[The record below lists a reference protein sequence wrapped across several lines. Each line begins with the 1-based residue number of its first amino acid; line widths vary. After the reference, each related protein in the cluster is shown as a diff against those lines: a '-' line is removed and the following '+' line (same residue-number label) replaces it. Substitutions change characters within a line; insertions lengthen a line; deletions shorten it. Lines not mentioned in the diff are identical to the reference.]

1 MKDSFFK
8 KNTESLPR
16 IIKIG
21 RYYLFLDSKSLR
33 KKVNAKVKEINENS
47 ILPAALLSEYDDEK
61 CSLLFPESIFIDNYM
76 SFDFDTEDFI
86 VSFSG
91 YPTDQDQLRLTKAAL
106 FSDIYNIYGIYIG
119 MRVDIA
125 DSLLRSNGF
134 SKSSDND
141 TECYCF
147 PGIRIFLSASNGV
160 INEITIEIE
169 TYYVGNYIY

>member
-1 MKDSFFK
+1 M
-8 KNTESLPR
+8 PR
-16 IIKIG
+16 KVKTG
-21 RYYLFLDSKSLR
+21 RLYIFLDYKPLR
-33 KKVNAKVKEINENS
+33 KKVNAKVKELNENS

-61 CSLLFPESIFIDNYM
+61 SSLLFPESKFIDNYM
-76 SFDFDTEDFI
+76 SFDFDTEDFF

-106 FSDIYNIYGIYIG
+106 FSDKYNIYGICVG

-125 DSLLRSNGF
+125 DSLLGANGF
-134 SKSSDND
+134 TKSADND

-147 PGIRIFLSASNGV
+147 PGIRIFLSESNGL